1 MAPPTWFEA
10 YDGVLTPVLGPHGL
24 VNVLLGADSR
34 GVLTALVEP
43 TTLDEL
49 TARTGLPQGR
59 VRTLLHTLVVHDVA
73 HDSGGRYQLTEPW
86 QALMSSSA
94 FVTLSDTLAS
104 AEIEGRMLR
113 DLAAGADYWEISPE
127 ERLVFARAISP
138 DPFAPALVEAFRAQ
152 LRADP
157 DVAVLAAGGVL
168 LELGCGLAGRVLTM
182 LQALPAMRAVGVE
195 LAEDLATEARRRAE
209 ALGVADRF
217 EVVCCDAADFSRPE
231 AFDVGFWSQFFF
243 PAHAREP
250 ALRALF
256 ESIRP
261 GGTVQATL
269 LGDETADPRSPEGRH
284 RALFR
289 MILDGWG
296 VPDRDPDSL
305 AAELGGAGF
314 VDTRLVDGPAAGPVR
329 LVARRP

>member
-1 MAPPTWFEA
+1 MSPPTWFEA
-10 YDGVLTPVLGPHGL
+10 YDEVLTPVLGPHGL

-34 GVLTALVEP
+34 GVLTALAEP

-49 TARTGLPQGR
+49 ATRTGLLEER
-59 VRTLLHTLVVHDVA
+59 TRTLLHTLVVHDVV
-73 HDSGGRYQLTEPW
+73 HVTGDRYELTEPW
-86 QALMSSSA
+86 QTLMSSGG
-94 FVTLSDTLAS
+94 FVSLSDTLAS

-113 DLAAGADYWEISPE
+113 DVAAGADYWDISPD
-127 ERLVFARAISP
+127 ERLVLARAISP
-138 DPFAPALVEAFRAQ
+138 NPFASDLVDAFRAQ
-152 LRADP
+152 LSTDP
-157 DVAVLAAGGVL
+157 DVAALAAGGVL
-168 LELGCGLAGRVLTM
+168 LELGCGVAGRLLTM

-217 EVVCCDAADFSRPE
+217 EIVCCDAADFRRPE

-243 PAHAREP
+243 PSHARP
-250 ALRALF
+250 AALHTLF
-256 ESIRP
+256 ESVRP

-269 LGDETADPRSPEGRH
+269 LGDETAAPRGPEGRH

-289 MILDGWG
+289 MILEGWG
-296 VPDRDPDSL
+296 VPDRDPDTL
-305 AAELGGAGF
+305 AAELTTAGF
-314 VDTRLVDGPAAGPVR
+314 VDARLVGGTAAGPAR